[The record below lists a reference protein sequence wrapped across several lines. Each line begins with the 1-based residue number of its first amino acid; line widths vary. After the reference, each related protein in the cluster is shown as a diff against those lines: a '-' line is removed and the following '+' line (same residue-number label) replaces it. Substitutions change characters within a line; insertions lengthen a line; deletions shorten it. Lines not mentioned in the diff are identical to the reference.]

1 MVVKA
6 DGTQIGKIRA
16 ALYTRVST
24 ERQSQEGYSLEAQ
37 HDQLIA
43 YTNDN
48 QMQIFKIYTDPGVS
62 AKNLKRPGVQELIR
76 DLKAGMF
83 DCVIVHKLDRLT
95 RNISDLYG
103 LVELVNEK
111 NVKLISLSEQIDTSN
126 PMGRMFV
133 YLLGIFAQMFRE
145 NLGEEVTKGMKTR
158 AKKGL
163 HNITVDLYGYER
175 QKNGDLLIKEE
186 EAKWVRWMFERY
198 AAGDGSPKI
207 AKSLNR
213 QGIRRNK
220 GSKWD
225 HSKVMLSLGNK
236 HYCGQVHNKFK
247 KDDEAIVRQGTHEPI
262 IDPELFNRV
271 QVIMERKR
279 EGLISQNS
287 YDYVFGGIVKC
298 AKCGYTYTGMTDK
311 RTPSHA
317 RHYACGGKARA
328 GICDQG
334 GISEKKLAD
343 LIFKTTFAKG
353 EEYTRKHVPSK
364 QNDEEAEIRKAIRES
379 EARRERWQM
388 AYGDGNMPY
397 EDFSKR
403 MQAEMLMITEI
414 EKKLSTIPKQVVSHL
429 SSEAAV
435 KMINDMK
442 ENWDLFEQRTKKDI
456 MQSIFQRIVIRKDGD
471 IWRIDEIV
479 WA

>member
-6 DGTQIGKIRA
+6 DGSPLGGIRV

-43 YTNDN
+43 YANDN
-48 QMQIFKIYTDPGVS
+48 KMQIFKIYSDPGIS
-62 AKNLKRPGVQELIR
+62 AKNLKRPGIQELIR
-76 DLKAGMF
+76 DLESGMF
-83 DCVIVHKLDRLT
+83 EAVIVHKLDRLT

-103 LVELVNEK
+103 LVELVNKK

-145 NLGEEVTKGMKTR
+145 NLGEEVTKGMRKR
-158 AKKGL
+158 AEKGL
-163 HNITVDLYGYER
+163 HNITVDLYGYVR
-175 QKNGDLLIKEE
+175 QENGDLLIKEE

-198 AAGDGSPKI
+198 AAGDGSPTI
-207 AKSLNR
+207 AKYLNQ
-213 QGIRRNK
+213 QGVRRNK
-220 GSKWD
+220 GSRWD
-225 HSKVMLSLGNK
+225 HSKVILALGNK

-247 KDDEAIVRQGTHEPI
+247 RDEEAIVRQGTHEPI
-262 IDPELFNRV
+262 VSEELFNRV
-271 QVIMERKR
+271 QVIAERKR
-279 EGLISQNS
+279 EGRISKNS
-287 YDYVFGGIVKC
+287 YGYVFGGILKC
-298 AKCGYTYTGMTDK
+298 AKCGLSYTGITDR

-317 RHYACGGKARA
+317 RHYVCGGKTRA

-334 GISEKKLAD
+334 GISEKKLVE

-353 EEYTRKHVPSK
+353 EEYTRKHVPTK
-364 QNDEEAEIRKAIRES
+364 KNNVEEEIRKEIRSS
-379 EARRERWQM
+379 EERRERWQM

-403 MQAEMLMITEI
+403 MQEEMIRITEI
-414 EKKLSTIPKQVVSHL
+414 EKKLSTVPKQIVSHL
-429 SSEAAV
+429 SPQEAI
-435 KMINDMK
+435 KMINEMK
-442 ENWDLFEQRTKKDI
+442 DNWEFFEQRTKKDI
-456 MQSIFQRIVIRKDGD
+456 MQSIFQRIVIRKSEDKWK
-471 IWRIDEIV
+471 IEEIV

>member
-1 MVVKA
+1 
-6 DGTQIGKIRA
+6 
-16 ALYTRVST
+16 
-24 ERQSQEGYSLEAQ
+24 
-37 HDQLIA
+37 
-43 YTNDN
+43 
-48 QMQIFKIYTDPGVS
+48 
-62 AKNLKRPGVQELIR
+62 
-76 DLKAGMF
+76 
-83 DCVIVHKLDRLT
+83 
-95 RNISDLYG
+95 
-103 LVELVNEK
+103 
-111 NVKLISLSEQIDTSN
+111 
-126 PMGRMFV
+126 
-133 YLLGIFAQMFRE
+133 
-145 NLGEEVTKGMKTR
+145 
-158 AKKGL
+158 
-163 HNITVDLYGYER
+163 
-175 QKNGDLLIKEE
+175 
-186 EAKWVRWMFERY
+186 
-198 AAGDGSPKI
+198 
-207 AKSLNR
+207 
-213 QGIRRNK
+213 
-220 GSKWD
+220 
-225 HSKVMLSLGNK
+225 
-236 HYCGQVHNKFK
+236 
-247 KDDEAIVRQGTHEPI
+247 
-262 IDPELFNRV
+262 
-271 QVIMERKR
+271 
-279 EGLISQNS
+279 
-287 YDYVFGGIVKC
+287 
-298 AKCGYTYTGMTDK
+298 MTDK

-317 RHYACGGKARA
+317 RHYACGGKARS

-353 EEYTRKHVPSK
+353 EEYTRKHIPSK